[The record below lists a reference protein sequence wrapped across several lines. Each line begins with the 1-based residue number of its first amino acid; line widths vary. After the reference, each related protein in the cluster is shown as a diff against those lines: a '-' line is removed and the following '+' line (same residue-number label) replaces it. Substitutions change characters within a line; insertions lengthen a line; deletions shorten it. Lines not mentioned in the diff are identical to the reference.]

1 MIMNREQM
9 LIAVQAI
16 HQGKDY
22 FDSGLPLNLDYILQW
37 HELKSEISDGY
48 SIDFPL
54 SHGRDAA

>member
-1 MIMNREQM
+1 MNREQM

-54 SHGRDAA
+54 SHARDAA

>member
-1 MIMNREQM
+1 MNREEM
-9 LIAVQAI
+9 LKAVQAI

-22 FDSGLPLNLDYILQW
+22 FDSGLPLKLDYILQW

-54 SHGRDAA
+54 SSSLDAA